1 MQSTSSLEWVAWEK
15 LSKDKRRHTKKTV
28 QKLWTSSVGRRGS
41 IPIHRFLG
49 CFYTTGSVPGWQ
61 KVQSLWLTPQHLFI
75 NWKRCGIWAKFSQ
88 ILTNLWE
95 FGSSFTDFEWW
106 FPLKVMMMRPQT
118 GSFTSVLLPIVA
130 SQYALLEK
138 ATLVVHSF
146 LTRFLKYS
154 IIMDVVIMSNKENR
168 FTFYRIP

>member
-1 MQSTSSLEWVAWEK
+1 
-15 LSKDKRRHTKKTV
+15 
-28 QKLWTSSVGRRGS
+28 
-41 IPIHRFLG
+41 
-49 CFYTTGSVPGWQ
+49 
-61 KVQSLWLTPQHLFI
+61 
-75 NWKRCGIWAKFSQ
+75 
-88 ILTNLWE
+88 
-95 FGSSFTDFEWW
+95 
-106 FPLKVMMMRPQT
+106 MMMRPQT

-138 ATLVVHSF
+138 APLVVHSF